1 MKTARL
7 GILVALTC
15 GVGVALALALR
26 GRSPGS
32 PEDILTA
39 GEALYSQHD
48 EELIIRHFFDD
59 RREGFFVDVGSFH
72 WKKKS
77 TTYYLEKHLGWSGI
91 AIDAQPGFAA
101 GYRTHRPATTFL
113 SYIVTDHSGTLETLY
128 LARALSSTSRELIRR
143 FPKTRDLEPREIS
156 VPTITLDEALDQNGV
171 SRIDF
176 LSMDI
181 EGGEPPALAGFDIR
195 RFRPELVCIESDPST
210 RAAILAY
217 FTERGYERL
226 DAYLAYDNA
235 NWYFAP
241 RGGS

>member
-1 MKTARL
+1 MKTAKPWLLAALLCGL
-7 GILVALTC
+7 GFALS
-15 GVGVALALALR
+15 LWLR
-26 GRSPGS
+26 GRPPGA

-39 GEALYSQHD
+39 GQALYSQRD

-91 AIDAQPGFAA
+91 AMDAQPGFAA

-113 SYIVTDHSGTLETLY
+113 NYIVTDHSGTVETLY

-156 VPTITLDEALDQNGV
+156 VPTITLDEALDQNRV

-181 EGGEPPALAGFDIR
+181 EGGEPAALAGFDIG

-217 FTERGYERL
+217 LTEHGYERI
-226 DAYLAYDNA
+226 DAYLAHDNA
-235 NWYFAP
+235 NWYFA
-241 RGGS
+241 RGTGS